1 MSAKDKKTDKHIKE
15 LEQQIEQLNT
25 EKQELL
31 EKLQRLSADYINY
44 QKRVP
49 RQIADTVTY
58 EKKKILRSLLP
69 SLDNFEHA
77 LAGAAAAEGPQSLE
91 NILKGIQLVFD
102 HILDA
107 LKSLGVEKVT
117 SVGQPFDPARHEA
130 MMQRSEPNK
139 EDGVVLEEYQSC
151 YLLDKEVLRPAKV
164 IVNKTL
170 GPAPAEKE
178 QSEPS
183 VEANTDISS
192 EPVDE
197 TTDIEPENP

>member
-1 MSAKDKKTDKHIKE
+1 MNRHVLKFS
-15 LEQQIEQLNT
+15 QLLRVT
-25 EKQELL
+25 TALYAPL
-31 EKLQRLSADYINY
+31 FLS
-44 QKRVP
+44 
-49 RQIADTVTY
+49 
-58 EKKKILRSLLP
+58 
-69 SLDNFEHA
+69 
-77 LAGAAAAEGPQSLE
+77 AGAAAAEGPKAIE